1 MDFKLTTGG
10 DLDLS
15 TGDIQMTDDLAQKV
29 AIRLRWFLEEWRLGP
44 KLGLPYFQTIL
55 VKNPDIA
62 AITRAIRSEI
72 MKVDGIAGVSE
83 LNVSVDP
90 QNRSMKCRFTAVT
103 TTTTTRMEVEVN
115 V

>member
-1 MDFKLTTGG
+1 MDIKLTKNG
-10 DLDLS
+10 DLDFS

-29 AIRLRWFLEEWRLGP
+29 TIHLRWFRNEWRLGP
-44 KLGLPYFQTIL
+44 KFGLPYFQTVL

-62 AITRAIRSEI
+62 AITSAIRSEI

-83 LNVSVDP
+83 LNVSVDS
-90 QNRSMKCRFTAVT
+90 QNRSMKCGFTAVT